1 MNLDDSVN
9 TLKAAADPSRLRLL
23 ALLAAGEATVGELQ
37 QVLAQSQPR
46 VSRHLRIL
54 CEAGLADRFRDGH
67 SIYYRLPDDAAARAL
82 TSVLL
87 GLIPTDEPHL
97 AEDRANMALIRRKR
111 ARAAWSERAVLV
123 ESGRALVPG
132 LAAQSDLA
140 AAFDELPGEFG
151 ELLDVG
157 AGTGAVLCHLAR
169 RATRA
174 TGIDISSSMRVVAR
188 TRVRDAGISNCT
200 VRQGD
205 MHALPFADQSFDTVL
220 LDQVL
225 SLSDRPR
232 QVILEAARVLRRD
245 GRLLVL
251 DRFGPVQANLTP
263 RYGLSGLAENQL
275 AVMLAEAGLRA
286 GRRRDLAGRL
296 PGFALL
302 AALPA
307 LEAAAIAKPAP
318 TLSAQTE
325 STQPTQLTQ
334 PIN

>member
-140 AAFDELPGEFG
+140 AAFDELPGELG

-174 TGIDISSSMRVVAR
+174 TGVDISSSMRVVAR
-188 TRVRDAGISNCT
+188 TRVRDAGIANCT

-205 MHALPFADQSFDTVL
+205 MHALPFADESFDTVL

-251 DRFGPVQANLTP
+251 DRFGPVQASLTP
-263 RYGLSGLAENQL
+263 GYGLGGLAENQL

-307 LEAAAIAKPAP
+307 LEAAAIGKPAP
-318 TLSAQTE
+318 ALSAQTE
-325 STQPTQLTQ
+325 PTQPTQLTQ